1 MNTYKKLMG
10 NSIIFA
16 IGNLGSKLITF
27 LLLPLYTHYLTTNE
41 YGLVDMVTTT
51 TSLLLPILSAN
62 IFEAVLR
69 FALDKEEDK
78 QKVLSNSLFVAIIG
92 VVLTL
97 LTTFVLNYFIVNKKI
112 LIYIIV
118 ILILQIYR
126 NIFSQF
132 ARAINKVKLFAVD
145 GIIMTFVTAVANII
159 LLTFFHLG
167 IDGYLISLV
176 IANLISILF
185 LMLVMRVWK
194 FIDFSKID
202 RGYAKEMLL
211 YSVPMIPNSVMWWLI
226 SAANRYFIIFFIGPS
241 ANGIFA
247 AANKIPSIV
256 NIFSTI
262 FGQAWQMSAIE
273 EGNNE
278 EKGKF
283 YSNVFSFYSSGLFI
297 VTAGIIMIS
306 KLFMK
311 YLLAPAYY
319 TGWQVIPFILL
330 GVVFSSFAG
339 FLAANYLASKE
350 TKGIFKTSIYGG
362 LMSIILNALLI
373 PFFGILGA
381 GISNMISFFFLF
393 VIRYFDTKKIITMSI
408 NVKEMTVNILFI
420 FLQTLILFIN
430 LTIWIEFL
438 ILMVIFIIQ
447 VIYNRKVLNM
457 FLAVLKNR

>member
-78 QKVLSNSLFVAIIG
+78 QKVLSNSLFVAVIG
-92 VVLTL
+92 VILTL

-112 LIYIIV
+112 LVYIIV

-126 NIFSQF
+126 SIFSQF

-145 GIIMTFVTAVANII
+145 GIIMTFVTAIANII
-159 LLTFFHLG
+159 LLTIFHLG

-194 FIDFSKID
+194 FINFSKID
-202 RGYAKEMLL
+202 RGYSKEMLL
-211 YSVPMIPNSVMWWLI
+211 YSVPMIPNSIMWWLI
-226 SAANRYFIIFFIGPS
+226 SAANRYFILFFIGPS

-297 VTAGIIMIS
+297 VTAGIIMI
-306 KLFMK
+306 
-311 YLLAPAYY
+311 YE
-319 TGWQVIPFILL
+319 I
-330 GVVFSSFAG
+330 SSG
-339 FLAANYLASKE
+339 SC
-350 TKGIFKTSIYGG
+350 
-362 LMSIILNALLI
+362 
-373 PFFGILGA
+373 
-381 GISNMISFFFLF
+381 
-393 VIRYFDTKKIITMSI
+393 
-408 NVKEMTVNILFI
+408 
-420 FLQTLILFIN
+420 
-430 LTIWIEFL
+430 
-438 ILMVIFIIQ
+438 
-447 VIYNRKVLNM
+447 VL
-457 FLAVLKNR
+457 